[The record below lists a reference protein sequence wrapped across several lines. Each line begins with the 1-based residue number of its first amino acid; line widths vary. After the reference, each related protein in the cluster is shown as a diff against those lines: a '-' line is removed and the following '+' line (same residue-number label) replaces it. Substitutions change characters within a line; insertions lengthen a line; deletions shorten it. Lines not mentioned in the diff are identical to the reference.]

1 MANSRR
7 QSSEINAGSMADI
20 AFLLLI
26 FFLVVSTME
35 KDVGINRKLPKWC
48 PAGNCSIDIHARNL
62 LTIELNAANKLL
74 VNQELIPLEKL
85 KEKVISFVDN
95 NGDSS
100 CTFCNGNQIQT
111 ASDNPKTA
119 VISILNSRE
128 TNYQWFIKV
137 QDELVSAY
145 FDLRKTYVEKMFNK
159 PLSEL
164 TDDELK
170 QAKEA
175 YPFQVS
181 EAELKL

>member
-7 QSSEINAGSMADI
+7 RSSEINAGSMADI

-35 KDVGINRKLPKWC
+35 KDVGFNRKLSKMC
-48 PAGNCSIDIHARNL
+48 PTNDCSMVINKRNL
-62 LTIELNAANKLL
+62 LTIKLNENNELL
-74 VNQELIPLEKL
+74 VNDNLLALEDL
-85 KEKVISFVDN
+85 REKVKEFVDN
-95 NGDSS
+95 NGDKSCAFCKGNGLVSS
-100 CTFCNGNQIQT
+100 
-111 ASDNPKTA
+111 SDNPQEA
-119 VISILNSRE
+119 IISVLSSRE
-128 TNYQWFIKV
+128 TSYEWFIHV

-145 FDLRKTYVEKMFNK
+145 FDLRKEFVKTTFNK

-170 QAKEA
+170 QVKNA

-181 EAELKL
+181 ETEPK